1 MSIAATR
8 GCADR
13 DENSLRCGDGRGQ
26 LRGEGETP
34 LARVAND
41 EIMEARFKDWDIA
54 TVQGRDPFSV
64 LIHAGHV
71 VAKIG
76 KTSTRDQPDI
86 AAANHCDTHQVPL
99 SLQTR
104 RIIRKSPYRWS
115 VRMAC
120 RPAPPRRLRSPRWHK
135 LGYRTDP
142 GEKSDLI
149 MAFRPW

>member
-1 MSIAATR
+1 MSIAAAR

-13 DENSLRCGDGRGQ
+13 DENGLRCGHGRGQ
-26 LRGEGETP
+26 LRRKGEAP

-41 EIMEARFKDWDIA
+41 EIMETGFKDWDIA

-64 LIHAGHV
+64 LINANHV

-76 KTSTRDQPDI
+76 KASTRDKSDI

-104 RIIRKSPYRWS
+104 PII
-115 VRMAC
+115 
-120 RPAPPRRLRSPRWHK
+120 PPR
-135 LGYRTDP
+135 
-142 GEKSDLI
+142 I
-149 MAFRPW
+149 